1 MKKKLLQG
9 LLKLFLKKKA
19 RADQTTQD
27 QDESAD
33 DSEVPLNKFGKPE
46 PLVEQCEHHT
56 CTCSST
62 ECKIDDQ
69 ICYESVLL
77 MDYVHRMKNAKD
89 ELE

>member
-1 MKKKLLQG
+1 MKKNLLQG
-9 LLKLFLKKKA
+9 LMKLFLKKKA
-19 RADQTTQD
+19 RADQTPPD

-33 DSEVPLNKFGKPE
+33 NSEVPLNKFGKPE
-46 PLVEQCEHHT
+46 SLVDQCEHHT

-69 ICYESVLL
+69 LFYESVLL
-77 MDYVHRMKNAKD
+77 MDYVRRMKKVKG